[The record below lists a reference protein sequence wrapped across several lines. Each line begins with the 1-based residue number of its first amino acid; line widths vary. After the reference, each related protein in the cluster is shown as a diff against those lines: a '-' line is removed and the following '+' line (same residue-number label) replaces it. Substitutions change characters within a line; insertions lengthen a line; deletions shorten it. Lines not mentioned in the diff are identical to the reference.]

1 MDSFF
6 YGGNGWQAGLYQL
19 VSDLKMEQAV
29 WKPAE
34 GRNSIWKIL
43 KHISFWKFAILSDAK
58 GKPLSVEERREGD
71 WRNVPEE
78 PTEEKWQS
86 EIINLRQTQE
96 EFKEFVRSYGSEL
109 FNVKN
114 DDANYIRENLCHDPY
129 HAGQIGLIRVLQG
142 IPPIKY

>member
-19 VSDLKMEQAV
+19 VTDLNMEQAS

-43 KHISFWKFAILSDAK
+43 KHISFWKYAILTDAK
-58 GKPLSVEERREGD
+58 GAPLSAEERRLGD
-71 WRNVPEE
+71 WRNIPKK

-86 EIINLRQTQE
+86 EIIYLRQTQE
-96 EFKEFVRSYGSEL
+96 EFKEFVKSYGAEL

-114 DDANYIRENLCHDPY
+114 DDANYIRENICHDPY